1 MYKEKLQSQLE
12 LLEEVQK
19 KSTNCCEVAE
29 VAEVIELGRQI
40 LSLAKEV
47 DKLEETAKVTINL
60 DIDSE
65 ELYDKF
71 RELNDRQIKHWE
83 PM

>member
-29 VAEVIELGRQI
+29 VMELSKQI
-40 LSLAKEV
+40 LSLAKEI

-65 ELYDKF
+65 ELYNKV
-71 RELNDRQIKHWE
+71 RELNNRRIKQYDNSKL
-83 PM
+83 P